1 MARVKICGITQETDL
16 SAAVEAGADAIGLI
30 SGVGV
35 DTHREV
41 DPATAAD
48 LAAAAPPFV
57 TTTLVTTPSDPSE
70 AVDIARTVAP
80 DAIQLHSEFDGDEL
94 GYVRAETEAK
104 LLLAVGHDNHDRA
117 RALDGAVDAVLV
129 DSTSEDGGG
138 GTGQTHDWEAT
149 GHLARELTSPV
160 VLAGGLTPENVAKA
174 VQIAE
179 PFGVDVASGVELDSG
194 KKDHNA
200 VARFVANAG
209 RGVQLTP

>member
-1 MARVKICGITQETDL
+1 MTRVKICGITREADL
-16 SAAVEAGADAIGLI
+16 SAAIEAGADAIGLI

-35 DTHREV
+35 DTHREI

-57 TTTLVTTPSDPSE
+57 TTTLVTMPSDPPD
-70 AVDIARTVAP
+70 AVDIARTVGP
-80 DAIQLHSEFDGDEL
+80 DAIQLHSGFDADEL
-94 GYVRAETEAK
+94 GFVRAETEAK
-104 LLLAVGHDNHDRA
+104 LLLAVGHDEHKRA
-117 RALDGAVDAVLV
+117 RALDDAVDALLI
-129 DSTSEDGGG
+129 DSTSEAGGG

-160 VLAGGLTPENVAKA
+160 VLAGGLTPENVAEA
-174 VQIAE
+174 VQVAG
-179 PFGVDVASGVELDSG
+179 PFGVDVASGVELENG

-209 RGVQLTP
+209 RGVQLTL